1 MYVQSA
7 LAIKRQREKRANNEQ
22 GVHAPLPV
30 IPRSYLKPPDQKSN
44 LTYFNVG
51 ASFIIIGSFL
61 VLTSVI
67 PDDFLGPDWT
77 SLIPIGI
84 LFVIIG
90 IIMVTIN
97 QIQTKREEKQ
107 LENYV
112 KTRLGKS
119 TSGNPLVFSDS
130 RDLEGVC
137 ENNEEMV
144 AIMVPEDD
152 NHKQQK
158 TSSKSKSSKKTK
170 KDLPKRQTSKSDAT

>member
-84 LFVIIG
+84 LFVILG

-97 QIQTKREEKQ
+97 QVQTKREERE

-112 KTRLGKS
+112 KTRLGKT

-130 RDLEGVC
+130 RDLESVC
-137 ENNEEMV
+137 ENNEELV
-144 AIMVPEDD
+144 AIVVPEDD
-152 NHKQQK
+152 NHKRHK
-158 TSSKSKSSKKTK
+158 SSKSKLSKTTN
-170 KDLPKRQTSKSDAT
+170 KDLPIRQNSTSDAT